1 MKKFYA
7 LFAAAL
13 MSASL
18 FAAAPTAA
26 DLAKEYD
33 VVNNVVLCI
42 NPIEDAKVCNDIR
55 FVGTPNNW
63 GKGDPIGTDPDTG
76 DPIYGPES
84 FDNCEKFMPVPGF
97 DGWYAAELPYSEGF
111 EGKPLQ
117 EPTDRVWTWDYQC
130 GDMDS
135 WVFVDG
141 NQMNLVAGFD
151 GECNISYASAGAYI
165 YQLKYWKKHKT
176 PCAPVIKHTYTIN
189 LYAPDACPDMVPTIA
204 GDFEGW
210 NGTAM
215 NEELDEEF
223 NTVYTISFVDQEGH
237 GFKFKAG
244 AAGDWSNEMQYYDT
258 INDAWANFGNYELG
272 ADSIIVLDYSNNDMY
287 RFAKCDASPIE
298 TVEVSVK
305 LPAENFPVEGVEII
319 GTFDDWAGAAMAIDG
334 DVYKATVEAKASQY
348 FKFRS
353 AGKWPG
359 EEGGTEIE
367 VYRAEIDDWT
377 TIQNN
382 ELVFGQLWEGEV
394 GARTLYL
401 DLSDADAYRW
411 QAREEQGIENVVLT
425 EKAHKVMVDGVM
437 YIIRDNKMFNVQGT
451 QVR

>member
-18 FAAAPTAA
+18 FATAPTAA

-42 NPIEDAKVCNDIR
+42 NPIEDAQVCNDIR

-63 GKGDPIGTDPDTG
+63 GKGDPIGTDPDSG

-84 FDNCEKFMPVPGF
+84 FNNCEKFMPVPGF

-141 NQMNLVAGFD
+141 NQMNLVAGYD

-287 RFAKCDASPIE
+287 RFAKCDASPSE
-298 TVEVSVK
+298 YTVITVN
-305 LPAENFPVEGVEII
+305 LPALNCPEAVEII
-319 GTFDDWAGAAMAIDG
+319 GTFDDWQGTAMEKLETGWYFVAL
-334 DVYKATVEAKASQY
+334 EAKASQY

-353 AGKWPG
+353 AGAWDQELEAYDAEN
-359 EEGGTEIE
+359 EEWAKIG
-367 VYRAEIDDWT
+367 DN
-377 TIQNN
+377 Q
-382 ELVFGQLWEGEV
+382 LVFGQLWQDDTYKGTPCKLIE
-394 GARTLYL
+394 L
-401 DLSDADAYRW
+401 DLSGENYRW
-411 QAREEQGIENVVLT
+411 SVAEQGIENVVLT
-425 EKAHKVMVDGVM
+425 EKAHKVVVDGVI
-437 YIIRDNKMFNVQGT
+437 YIVRDNKLFNLQGA